1 MDILTLSRWQFAVTC
16 MFHFIFV
23 PLTLGL
29 AILTAYFETRWV
41 RTGDETWLRMAKFWG
56 KLFLI
61 NFALGVVTGITME
74 FQFGMNWAE
83 FSRFVGDI
91 FGAPLAIEATV
102 AFFLESVFIG
112 VWIFGWDKV
121 SKKVHALSIWLV
133 AFATNLS
140 ALWILLANGWMQHP
154 VGYRLVPDAMG
165 QIRAEM
171 IDFAALLTNA
181 NGWYKFFHT
190 VTSGYVVAA
199 FFVMGVS
206 AWHLLRKSNLDFFKR
221 SFRTAAVFG
230 LASTI
235 AVVAT
240 GDFSAIDVA
249 KHQPAKLA
257 AMEVV
262 WDTQKGVDFFLLLVP
277 DADAERNRIEA
288 IGLPKMVSILAYH
301 KPDAEVKGLKDFPR
315 DLRPPV
321 APTFWSFRFM
331 VGLGFYMLL
340 MAGLG
345 VWLSRRPTLEDY
357 RLFLKIMLFSI
368 PVPYLAGQLGWIV
381 AEVGRQPWI
390 VYGILKTADGVSRS
404 ISTAQV
410 AGSLLGFT
418 FFYGSLGVLDV
429 YLLTKFAK
437 KGPDDGT
444 GGDGRKEEMRWNSN

>member
-1 MDILTLSRWQFAVTC
+1 MDVVTLSRWQFAITC

-29 AILTAYFETRWV
+29 SILTAYFQTRWV
-41 RTGDETWLRMAKFWG
+41 RTGDETWLRMTKFWG

-83 FSRFVGDI
+83 YSRYVGDI

-165 QIRAEM
+165 RIRAEM
-171 IDFAALLTNA
+171 IDFGALLTNPY
-181 NGWYKFFHT
+181 GWIKFFHT

-199 FFVMGVS
+199 FFVMGIS
-206 AWHLLRKSNLDFFKR
+206 AWHLLRKSNMDFFKR
-221 SFRTAAVFG
+221 SFKAGALFG

-235 AVVAT
+235 AVAYT
-240 GDFSAIDVA
+240 GDLSAGDVSRN
-249 KHQPAKLA
+249 QPVKLA
-257 AMEVV
+257 AMESV
-262 WDTQKGVDFFLLLVP
+262 WETRTGVDFYLLLIP
-277 DADAERNRIEA
+277 DSDAERNSIEA
-288 IGLPKMVSILAYH
+288 LGIPNMVSLLAFH
-301 KPDAEVKGLKDFPR
+301 DPNSLIKGLKDVPR

-321 APTFWSFRFM
+321 GPTFWSFRFM
-331 VGLGFYMLL
+331 VAMGMYMLL
-340 MAGLG
+340 ISAIG
-345 VWLSRRPTLEDY
+345 VWLSRKPNLEDY
-357 RLFLKIMLFSI
+357 RLFLKIMLFSL
-368 PVPYLAGQLGWIV
+368 PVPYMAGQLGWIV

-390 VYGILKTADGVSRS
+390 VYGVLKTADGVSRS

-410 AGSLLGFT
+410 VGSLLGFT
-418 FFYGSLGVLDV
+418 LFYGSLGILDV

-437 KGPDDGT
+437 KGPDGDL
-444 GGDGRKEEMRWNSN
+444 GGFIKMEGRRG